1 MEKVV
6 SRCPW
11 AGPGRK
17 GPLVL
22 AQPWPEGQV
31 GWGGRGG
38 PSCVLARPASPL
50 MPRVRGPW
58 EPPPAE
64 LPSPPP
70 SPCSPLSLFSPSQV
84 VFPPGS
90 PIPLRRTFSVL
101 PSPLPPPSPLLQH
114 RKDASSASSS
124 PPLPSPPTPCGP
136 SGVQSTGTGPQGVGV
151 QGPAPCVAAPRSV
164 RSIGCQTDED
174 PLFPPMQAG
183 LLGPSPTC
191 ACPYAPAA
199 SPLCARTHACTHARA
214 HTHTHAQRSVS
225 PPTRYHVRPCT
236 WPCASTHKAP
246 ARYHSPSLALALT
259 LDPRFTRCPCS
270 LPPLR
275 CQPPLGPAPGS
286 L

>member
-1 MEKVV
+1 MPLGRAGAERA
-6 SRCPW
+6 SGSCPS
-11 AGPGRK
+11 
-17 GPLVL
+17 L
-22 AQPWPEGQV
+22 ARGQV

-199 SPLCARTHACTHARA
+199 SPLCARTHARA
-214 HTHTHAQRSVS
+214 HTRTHTRS
-225 PPTRYHVRPCT
+225 
-236 WPCASTHKAP
+236 ALSTPKISCPSLHLALCLHHKAP
-246 ARYHSPSLALALT
+246 ARYHSPALALALT
-259 LDPRFTRCPCS
+259 LDPRFTRCPRS

>member
-1 MEKVV
+1 M
-6 SRCPW
+6 SAWR
-11 AGPGRK
+11 
-17 GPLVL
+17 
-22 AQPWPEGQV
+22 GQGHWGV
-31 GWGGRGG
+31 QGTPTRLRWGWGGRGG

-114 RKDASSASSS
+114 RKDASSASTS

-199 SPLCARTHACTHARA
+199 SPLCARTHARTHVRA
-214 HTHTHAQRSVS
+214 HTRTHTRSALSLHPQGIMSVLALGPVP
-225 PPTRYHVRPCT
+225 PPTRHLRGTTALP
-236 WPCASTHKAP
+236 WPWP
-246 ARYHSPSLALALT
+246 
-259 LDPRFTRCPCS
+259 
-270 LPPLR
+270 
-275 CQPPLGPAPGS
+275 
-286 L
+286 